1 MLVHLHV
8 PVFMYAELLPAQL
21 MATTV
26 MKMGVLLGKPSNVV
40 LGDKVTTLLA
50 LPVLITE
57 ML

>member
-8 PVFMYAELLPAQL
+8 PVFMYVELLPAQL

-50 LPVLITE
+50 LPVPITE